1 MFVTCIHSRHIFKLT
16 ESTSVLQ
23 PMFIHKY
30 MHKYV
35 YAHMTAVKYI
45 YLITRVSVQYRELL
59 HEWAWYF
66 HEPKA
71 SENAAHECN
80 NRDMHA
86 NECNKVFIIH
96 YHNSVVSL
104 LTKSRVTRRSNA
116 LVLIKAHAGC

>member
-1 MFVTCIHSRHIFKLT
+1 MQKPT
-16 ESTSVLQ
+16 ERPL
-23 PMFIHKY
+23 K
-30 MHKYV
+30 V
-35 YAHMTAVKYI
+35 YLIPSITYI
-45 YLITRVSVQYRELL
+45 YLITWVSVQYRELL

-71 SENAAHECN
+71 SENAAHECI

-96 YHNSVVSL
+96 YHNGVVSL

-116 LVLIKAHAGC
+116 LVLIKVYTGC

>member
-1 MFVTCIHSRHIFKLT
+1 MQYLK
-16 ESTSVLQ
+16 Q
-23 PMFIHKY
+23 KP
-30 MHKYV
+30 
-35 YAHMTAVKYI
+35 YI

>member
-1 MFVTCIHSRHIFKLT
+1 MMALIGKRFLCYQLNKVNGLKN
-16 ESTSVLQ
+16 
-23 PMFIHKY
+23 
-30 MHKYV
+30 
-35 YAHMTAVKYI
+35 I

-59 HEWAWYF
+59 HKWAWYF

-104 LTKSRVTRRSNA
+104 LTQ
-116 LVLIKAHAGC
+116 GPE

>member
-1 MFVTCIHSRHIFKLT
+1 MCKKNTWGKPEQVEQWILYT
-16 ESTSVLQ
+16 
-23 PMFIHKY
+23 
-30 MHKYV
+30 
-35 YAHMTAVKYI
+35 YI

-59 HEWAWYF
+59 HKWAWYF

-104 LTKSRVTRRSNA
+104 LTQSPE
-116 LVLIKAHAGC
+116 